1 VKPPRWQDLHRQLH
15 EHHRQL
21 HQHHHHHPHAVH
33 WRRWRQEWRRY
44 YGAHLH
50 RRLFWWFGAAISVT
64 GLLLFCLHTVLH
76 VQLTGRPRVVLMF
89 LVPMFAIWALSG
101 KIARRLARPL
111 YDVSQVAVEIGR
123 GNLRARVQAD
133 HHGIDEIAFL
143 GRSINDMAARIERQ
157 LAEQRELLAAVSHE
171 LRTPLA
177 RMRVLADIARQRGS
191 HEPTVAEIEKE
202 ILEMDALVGELLAS
216 ARLDFAAL
224 TPRPLDAVDAARRAL
239 ERAGVPAGK
248 LDARAP
254 TAPLHADPTLLARAL
269 ANLIENAR
277 KHGGGLERLGVL
289 CAAAAAAASASAD
302 EADTDDDAGAGRR
315 EDLVIFE
322 IDDRG
327 PGFAPGEEQKV
338 FEPFV
343 RADASN
349 GAGGD
354 TGEAAP
360 AAAEASPMGLGLGLA
375 LVARIARAHG
385 GSVAAANRQG
395 GGARLTLRLPVRPP
409 AAGTSA
415 QVAHRG

>member
-1 VKPPRWQDLHRQLH
+1 VRDPHWQRLERHLREH
-15 EHHRQL
+15 ARHHR
-21 HQHHHHHPHAVH
+21 HHHHAY
-33 WRRWRQEWRRY
+33 WRRWHQEWRRY

-64 GLLLFCLHTVLH
+64 GLLLFGLHTFMH
-76 VQLTGRPRVVLMF
+76 VQLAGRPRTVLMF

-111 YDVSQVAVEIGR
+111 YDLSQVAEEIGR
-123 GNLRARVQAD
+123 GNLRARAQTAD
-133 HHGIDEIAFL
+133 RHGIDEIAFL
-143 GRSINDMAARIERQ
+143 GKSINEMAARIERQ

-202 ILEMDALVGELLAS
+202 ILEMDQLVGELLAS

-224 TPRPLDAVDAARRAL
+224 SPRPLDAVDVSRRAL
-239 ERAGVPAGK
+239 ERAGVPADK
-248 LDARAP
+248 LHTAAA

-269 ANLIENAR
+269 ANLIDNAR
-277 KHGGGLERLGVL
+277 KHGGGLERLGV
-289 CAAAAAAASASAD
+289 SGNGSGPGGH
-302 EADTDDDAGAGRR
+302 DA
-315 EDLVIFE
+315 LVTFE
-322 IDDRG
+322 VDDRG

-343 RADASN
+343 RASN
-349 GAGGD
+349 GASDSAQPTTD
-354 TGEAAP
+354 TAP
-360 AAAEASPMGLGLGLA
+360 LGLGLGLA

-385 GSVAAANRQG
+385 GTVSAANRPG
-395 GGARLTLRLPVRPP
+395 GGARITLRLPERPP
-409 AAGTSA
+409 APAESR
-415 QVAHRG
+415 VPSS